1 MNDLSKKYNKGTIVI
16 HWITAIL
23 IIILFPL
30 GKYMSGIEPVEKM
43 GLLKVHIIFGIIVFV
58 LTLIRSLL
66 FFKKERPADLKTGS
80 KFNNRL
86 IVWIHNL
93 FYILLFVISISGIG
107 TLVTGGYME
116 AIQSNNFSLILSSSE
131 ISPLKPHG
139 LFATIMI
146 LLLVMHV
153 FGVIKHFISKKEN
166 TLKRIS

>member
-107 TLVTGGYME
+107 TLVTGGDME

-139 LFATIMI
+139 IFATIMM